1 MIKSNNRKR
10 NRRLLLLV
18 LLLSITVGYAL
29 LSTTLKIN
37 GTASIKANTW
47 DIHFDHINEVSGS
60 VDADVYP
67 HITDEGNIA
76 YEVTLS
82 QPGDFY
88 EFEVD
93 AVNGGTVNAKLSELP
108 TLSGVSATQ
117 TAYVDYT
124 FTHKDGTP
132 IEVGEKLTKN
142 NDSKTFVVHV
152 GFKSGDEIDEED
164 LPTEDQTLRLSVSIN
179 YQQDK

>member
-1 MIKSNNRKR
+1 MIKNNNRKR
-10 NRRLLLLV
+10 NKRLLLLV

-37 GTASIKANTW
+37 GTASIKSNTW
-47 DIHFDHINEVSGS
+47 DVHFANINEVSGS
-60 VDADVYP
+60 VDADVDP
-67 HITDEGNIA
+67 HITDQGNIS

-88 EFEVD
+88 AFEVD
-93 AVNGGTVNAKLSELP
+93 VVNGGTVNAKLSALP
-108 TLSGVSATQ
+108 TLSGVSDTQ
-117 TAYVDYT
+117 AAYTDFK

-132 IEVGEKLTKN
+132 IVVGEKLTKN
-142 NDSKTFVVHV
+142 NESKTFVVYV

-164 LPTEDQTLRLSVSIN
+164 LPTEDQTLNLTVGMN